1 MTLVQLPIPDKYEYL
16 DVDKIVY
23 MEFNAYD
30 GKLTIDLG
38 ETCVRVYYEGAKRIL
53 DKIIEVSGCQDG
65 VPKIPKKEK
74 LVSVETTYYEANDIC
89 DLIT

>member
-1 MTLVQLPIPDKYEYL
+1 MKLIKLPIPDKYEYL
-16 DVDKIVY
+16 DIEKIIY

-38 ETCVRVYYEGAKRIL
+38 ETCVRVYYESAKHIL

-65 VPKIPKKEK
+65 IPKIPKKEK
-74 LVSVETTYYEANDIC
+74 PTDIKTSYHEANDLC
-89 DLIT
+89 DLII